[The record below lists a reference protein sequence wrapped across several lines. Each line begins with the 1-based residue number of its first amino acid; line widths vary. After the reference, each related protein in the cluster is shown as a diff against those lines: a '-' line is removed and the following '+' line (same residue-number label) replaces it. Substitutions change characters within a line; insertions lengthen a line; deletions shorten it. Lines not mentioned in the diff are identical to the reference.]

1 MARRKWRL
9 IMLMIKVMQCLLV
22 FIGFAA
28 SLLVVPLIV
37 AIGIKLTC
45 ETEDSVFTLYKKLT
59 DC

>member
-1 MARRKWRL
+1 
-9 IMLMIKVMQCLLV
+9 MLMIKVMQCLLV
-22 FIGFAA
+22 FIGSAA